1 MKIDTNHRSQI
12 LAFLILWGIISPVTQ
27 TREKLKCQ
35 GDAEINIP
43 FHRTSAMSVVKQ
55 SMCLCRCEEAVSLRA

>member
-1 MKIDTNHRSQI
+1 MKIDTNQRSQM
-12 LAFLILWGIISPVTQ
+12 LAFLIFQTGQISSMTQ

-35 GDAEINIP
+35 RDAGINIP

-55 SMCLCRCEEAVSLRA
+55 SVCLYRYEKAVSL

>member
-1 MKIDTNHRSQI
+1 M
-12 LAFLILWGIISPVTQ
+12 LAFLVFQTGQISSMTQ
-27 TREKLKCQ
+27 SREKLKYQ

-55 SMCLCRCEEAVSLRA
+55 SMCLYRYEKAVSLWA